1 VTFMALNISK
11 EEFVWSYI
19 KYHNVPV
26 FKRSYE
32 VAQYCH
38 RNHFRQDGT
47 PYFGHPNELCYVLL
61 INNMEDEIMLSDGIC
76 HDIVEECR
84 DQENI
89 IITKED
95 LLKEIKNDTVV
106 EETFITTKPYKK
118 MTPIQI
124 KEYFSL
130 IEEITRLVVN
140 KHVDRFINM
149 RRSMFGNF
157 ERERLVKYDV
167 ETVNHVLPMSER
179 IINSGLYPE
188 YENILRMLRSG
199 IKGLLE
205 GVRAQVK
212 LMNGKN

>member
-1 VTFMALNISK
+1 MK
-11 EEFVWSYI
+11 
-19 KYHNVPV
+19 
-26 FKRSYE
+26 
-32 VAQYCH
+32 
-38 RNHFRQDGT
+38 
-47 PYFGHPNELCYVLL
+47 
-61 INNMEDEIMLSDGIC
+61 DEIMLSDGIC

-84 DQENI
+84 DQEKI

-106 EETFITTKPYKK
+106 KETFITTKPYKK

-124 KEYFSL
+124 NEYFSL
-130 IEEITRLVVN
+130 IEEIARLVVN